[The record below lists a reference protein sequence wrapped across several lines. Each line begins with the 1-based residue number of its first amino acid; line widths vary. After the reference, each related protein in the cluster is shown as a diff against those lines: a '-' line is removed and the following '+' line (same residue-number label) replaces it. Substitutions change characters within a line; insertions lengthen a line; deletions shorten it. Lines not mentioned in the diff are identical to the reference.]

1 MTPLDYG
8 MFYIAQTNIRK
19 CIMMVMMLDAGAYVC
34 RDALKVDTPQGQWA
48 EWLIASPL
56 LGE

>member
-1 MTPLDYG
+1 MPLTIILTFI
-8 MFYIAQTNIRK
+8 MVL
-19 CIMMVMMLDAGAYVC
+19 CIGAYVC
-34 RDALKVDTPQGQWA
+34 RDALKVETPQGQWA

>member
-1 MTPLDYG
+1 MYFMPLTL
-8 MFYIAQTNIRK
+8 ILT
-19 CIMMVMMLDAGAYVC
+19 CIMMLDAGAYIC

-56 LGE
+56 LGK